1 MDSERELI
9 PESWRSA
16 LDEVFPDPVGCA
28 LWTGACLAASL
39 LGNALVA
46 QGGGIP
52 PFWPAAGL
60 AFAFITAEVG
70 PALPLIWFC
79 ELIGCLTFGPLTAA
93 VWLVTGCQT
102 LAAGAAV
109 RLYYSYKD
117 EGAVWDGRRSMLAFL
132 TLAFLVQGLFPATAR
147 LFAPLLDGVFPLSST
162 HPLWPKQVAL
172 GWINWLCS
180 YAAGA
185 ILIPP
190 LLDAWRESILSPE
203 DDRLRETFFL
213 AFGLVVLIWPAFSG
227 GSTLS
232 AFGCLPLALIA
243 AFRLPL
249 RTLTTLLFFAALLAA
264 AAAYSAP
271 AKQGGR
277 AEILA
282 AAATFSLA
290 LPAGTLLLFALL
302 RETRGQARRIAHL
315 QETLAEARAASPE
328 REERGGPE
336 PEERGE
342 ERDGERD
349 GERDEELRAALRE
362 TQETAERNE
371 ELSAAL
377 AALQDD
383 LEELHASQM
392 RDAHMFENAVQ
403 GMFECSLDGV
413 LLRANPALAQ
423 MLGYAG
429 PNETAGVGIA
439 RAHFARPDDFDALVQ
454 TLREAGA
461 ISNYELKLRRADG
474 YPLWALASLRLR
486 IDADQYAYMEGA
498 LIDATSQ
505 KIAEER
511 LRRSE
516 ERLRRILNA
525 TSEGFL
531 FLDKELRVRDAN
543 AAIRRL
549 TGFER
554 QELQGL
560 PLRELLEREQAP
572 PDLPDPEDPEAPAD
586 PEEVAAPF
594 EALLRVKSGE
604 PLPVLAQAGVLEDEQ
619 HGVEARFVF
628 CTDIRALKRA
638 EALRADVE
646 RIARHD
652 LKTPLNAIINA
663 PRLLL
668 GRACLSPD
676 DQELLHM
683 IEEAGY
689 RMLRLVNL
697 SLDLYKMESGAYRVE
712 PREVDL
718 LPVFDKL
725 RFELQ
730 SLLSAHG
737 VGLELAPTTLGPF
750 LVWAEELL
758 CYTMLANLLK
768 NAIEASPQGGC
779 VRVELYERAGAACLT
794 ICNQGELSERMRA
807 RLFEKYATSGKE
819 GGSGL
824 GAYSARLIGRTQG
837 GDVFLDQAPPGE
849 IRITVRLPRPP
860 EAPEAPEAQETRET
874 QEQGDKT

>member
-1 MDSERELI
+1 MDEERELI
-9 PESWRSA
+9 PDSWRAA

-39 LGNALVA
+39 AGNALVA
-46 QGGGIP
+46 LGGGIP
-52 PFWPAAGL
+52 PFWPSAGL
-60 AFAFITAEVG
+60 AFAFLMAEVG
-70 PALPLIWFC
+70 PALPLIWLC
-79 ELIGCLTFGPLTAA
+79 ELLGCLTFGPLTAA
-93 VWLVTGCQT
+93 VWLSTGCQT

-117 EGAVWDGRRSMLAFL
+117 EGAVWDRRRSMLAFL
-132 TLAFLVQGLFPATAR
+132 VLAVLVQGGFPATMR

-162 HPLWPKQVAL
+162 HPLWPRQAAL
-172 GWINWLCS
+172 GWLNWLCS

-203 DDRLRETFFL
+203 DDRMRETFFL

-243 AFRLPL
+243 AYRLPP
-249 RTLTTLLFFAALLAA
+249 RTLTTLLLFTAILAA
-264 AAAYSAP
+264 TAAYASP
-271 AKQGGR
+271 GKGAK

-302 RETRGQARRIAHL
+302 RETRGQARRIELL
-315 QETLAEARAASPE
+315 QAELAETRAGVEETEPVPYPAQEDEDE
-328 REERGGPE
+328 REA
-336 PEERGE
+336 
-342 ERDGERD
+342 
-349 GERDEELRAALRE
+349 LRAALAE
-362 TQETAERNE
+362 AEETAQRNE

-392 RDAHMFENAVQ
+392 RDALMFENAVQ

-413 LLRANPALAQ
+413 VLRANPALAQ

-429 PNETAGVGIA
+429 PNEAAGVGIA
-439 RAHFARPDDFDALVQ
+439 RAHFQRPEDFDALVQ
-454 TLREAGA
+454 ALREAGA
-461 ISNYELKLRRADG
+461 INNYELKLLRADG
-474 YPLWALASLRLR
+474 YPLWAMASLRLR

-498 LIDATSQ
+498 LIDATSR

-543 AAIRRL
+543 AAIRQL

-554 QELQGL
+554 QELQGRA
-560 PLRELLEREQAP
+560 LRELLECEQGVLDQEEIEDLGAP
-572 PDLPDPEDPEAPAD
+572 Y
-586 PEEVAAPF
+586 

-604 PLPVLAQAGVLEDEQ
+604 PIPVLAQAGVLEDEQ
-619 HGVEARFVF
+619 SGVEARFVF

-668 GRACLSPD
+668 SREDVSDEDKA
-676 DQELLHM
+676 LLRM

-697 SLDLYKMESGAYRVE
+697 SLDLYKMESGAYMLE

-730 SLLSAHG
+730 GLLAAQR
-737 VGLELAPTTLGPF
+737 VELELRSASPEETRF

-758 CYTMLANLLK
+758 CYTLLANLLK
-768 NAIEASPQGGC
+768 NAIEASPAGARAC
-779 VRVELYERAGAACLT
+779 VELYECAGSACVT
-794 ICNQGELSERMRA
+794 IRNQGELSERMRA

-824 GAYSARLIGRTQG
+824 GAYSARLIGRTLG
-837 GDVFLDQAPPGE
+837 GDVFLDEAPPGE
-849 IRITVRLPRPP
+849 VRITVRLPRPP
-860 EAPEAPEAQETRET
+860 EAMDAMSPS
-874 QEQGDKT
+874 